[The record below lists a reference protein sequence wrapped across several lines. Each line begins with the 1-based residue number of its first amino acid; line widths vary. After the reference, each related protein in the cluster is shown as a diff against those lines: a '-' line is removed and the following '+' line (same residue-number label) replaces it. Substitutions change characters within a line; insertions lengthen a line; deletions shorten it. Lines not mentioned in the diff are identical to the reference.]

1 MRTTLG
7 APPMLEAHD
16 LRVSYSGTPVVHGV
30 DLQITEGTVTSI
42 IGPNGSGKSTVL
54 KAITR
59 TVPATGHVQV
69 AGRDAT
75 TMTRRAMAQWISMLG
90 QVRETP
96 DDMTVT
102 ELVGLGRSPHRPW
115 FRPLSPEDRKIV
127 AEVIEQAGLVEF
139 RDRIVA
145 TLSGGESQRAWI
157 AMALA
162 QRPHLLLLD
171 EPTTYLDIA
180 HQIEVLD
187 LVRQINRTT
196 GLTVVMVLHDL
207 NHAGFYSDQLVVL
220 KRGAVAGAG
229 SPAQVLRADLIREVY
244 GIEVEIDHFYVTS
257 WTVIYTLPR
266 GSALEEVPLR

>member
-90 QVRETP
+90 QVR
-96 DDMTVT
+96 
-102 ELVGLGRSPHRPW
+102 
-115 FRPLSPEDRKIV
+115 
-127 AEVIEQAGLVEF
+127 
-139 RDRIVA
+139 
-145 TLSGGESQRAWI
+145 
-157 AMALA
+157 
-162 QRPHLLLLD
+162 
-171 EPTTYLDIA
+171 
-180 HQIEVLD
+180 
-187 LVRQINRTT
+187 
-196 GLTVVMVLHDL
+196 
-207 NHAGFYSDQLVVL
+207 
-220 KRGAVAGAG
+220 
-229 SPAQVLRADLIREVY
+229 
-244 GIEVEIDHFYVTS
+244 
-257 WTVIYTLPR
+257 
-266 GSALEEVPLR
+266 